1 MTPSEI
7 KAAICKAGT
16 NQTAIATHLEVSIG
30 SVWRV
35 IHGKMRSAKIEAE
48 LEKITGKPIH
58 EARSRTG
65 RPKAT
70 WNGAVSGVSA

>member
-1 MTPSEI
+1 MTPIEI

-16 NQTAIATHLEVSIG
+16 NQSAIATHLGVSIG

-35 IHGKMRSAKIEAE
+35 VHGKMRSAKIEAE

-58 EARSRTG
+58 KTRSRTG

-70 WNGAVSGVSA
+70 WNGAVSGAAA